1 MSIPLL
7 IFKLANVEI
16 KKTINDS
23 FDQFSKIN
31 ILSSYWIKAY
41 FIAIS
46 SEQCPYLTVLTKLTL
61 NLGNAVLFY
70 FCKIIISDNHIGSFI
85 LWNLNFRYN

>member
-31 ILSSYWIKAY
+31 ILSSY
-41 FIAIS
+41 
-46 SEQCPYLTVLTKLTL
+46 
-61 NLGNAVLFY
+61 
-70 FCKIIISDNHIGSFI
+70 
-85 LWNLNFRYN
+85 